1 MTSAD
6 IADELRIIPR
16 RINPGR
22 AGRII
27 ERNILVYRHLWG
39 ALISGFFE
47 PVFYLFSV
55 TIGLG
60 ALVGDVEL
68 SNGQA
73 VSYAAFAAPA
83 LLAASAMNG
92 PVFESFGIFFKLKYM
107 RIYEGILATP
117 LTPRDVAI
125 GEITWSQMRGALYA
139 TAFVVVMWI
148 MGLILSPWGLLA
160 IPAAMLTGFAFG
172 AVGMAATTY
181 MRSWQDFDLI
191 FLVTLP
197 MFLFSA
203 TFYPLAVYP
212 EWLQWVA
219 RATPLYQSVD
229 LLRGLVLGVIDWSM
243 LGHILYLLVMLA
255 GGLWMAGRRVQKLL
269 IT

>member
-1 MTSAD
+1 MTTT
-6 IADELRIIPR
+6 ELRVFPR
-16 RINPGR
+16 RFNFGR
-22 AGRII
+22 SGRIV
-27 ERNILVYRHLWG
+27 ERNLLVYRHLWG
-39 ALISGFFE
+39 ALVSGFFE
-47 PVFYLFSV
+47 PVFYLFSITV
-55 TIGLG
+55 GFG
-60 ALVGDVEL
+60 ALVGDITL
-68 SNGQA
+68 ANGQV

-107 RIYEGILATP
+107 RTYEGILATP
-117 LTPRDVAI
+117 LTPRDIAI

-139 TAFVVVMWI
+139 TSFVVVMWA

-160 IPAAMLTGFAFG
+160 VPAAMLTGFAFG

-191 FLVTLP
+191 FVVTLP

-203 TFYPLAVYP
+203 TFYPLEIYP
-212 EWLQWVA
+212 DWLQIVA
-219 RATPLYQSVD
+219 RFSPLYQSVD

-243 LGHILYLLVMLA
+243 LGHIAFLLAMLIA
-255 GGLWMAGRRVQKLL
+255 GLIMAGRRVEKLL
-269 IT
+269 VT